1 MMETIPCGGIPGS
14 PSGRGALA
22 KELLEADDKQEAA
35 EAPAEKACV
44 QAGGS
49 PGAQTGGGQP
59 GKNGG
64 EGGGPVYIAVFDVA
78 GESRRCRR
86 QEVDQIDAL
95 GQVLLHSCKGGEVE
109 EKQGAAA
116 HPEAG
121 EDPRGGTGQEGDKD
135 AHRAKRDRM
144 PP

>member
-1 MMETIPCGGIPGS
+1 M
-14 PSGRGALA
+14 R
-22 KELLEADDKQEAA
+22 ELPEADHQQEAA

-64 EGGGPVYIAVFDVA
+64 EGGGPVHIAVFDVA
-78 GESRRCRR
+78 GEGRRCRW

-116 HPEAG
+116 HSEAG
-121 EDPRGGTGQEGDKD
+121 ENPSGGTGQEGDKD

>member
-1 MMETIPCGGIPGS
+1 M
-14 PSGRGALA
+14 
-22 KELLEADDKQEAA
+22 KELPEADHQQEAA

-64 EGGGPVYIAVFDVA
+64 EGGGPVHIAVFDVA
-78 GESRRCRR
+78 GEGRRCRW
-86 QEVDQIDAL
+86 QEVDQVDAL
-95 GQVLLHSCKGGEVE
+95 GQVLLHPGEGGEVE

-116 HPEAG
+116 YPEAG
-121 EDPRGGTGQEGDKD
+121 EDPSGGTGQEGNKD
-135 AHRAKRDRM
+135 VHRAKRDRM